1 MATSDKTNTK
11 KSGKTKGTMAKAVA
25 GNLFGRFTAWLA
37 PRLRTFMGRLGGL
50 EAERIPFLNRL
61 PLDQRQP
68 ALVAA
73 FLLFMALSALFLLW
87 NIVQVGNRGEYVEIS
102 TRLQM
107 LSQRYTKTAQQA
119 VLGNAKAF
127 VQLEE
132 ARRDFADGLNTLV
145 DGGAR
150 VPSSPWYMA
159 EELEALKK
167 RWEISKKDIQSI
179 TGQQAALVTL
189 GQAISEINRR
199 NTELLD
205 LTEQVVALLPGGGG
219 RQVAFAHQQA
229 LWTQRMAKNA
239 NALLSSD
246 VINPETAYQLAQD
259 ARTFREVLDGML
271 TGSNTLGLPPVGDA
285 DAREKLLEVQEV
297 FSGFEN
303 QVNGVLKNMAQLV
316 EAKRA
321 ARELFDESEQLLA
334 MTRDLT
340 AQYQSMSVVYTLA
353 LSIFFGLASL
363 ATLLAL
369 GVLNL
374 QEAQRRAMDA
384 AEENRRNQDAI
395 LRLLNEMGDLAEG
408 DLTVQATVTED
419 ITGAIAD
426 SVNFAIE
433 ELRML
438 VQGINRASEQMSDS
452 SVEAR
457 SNAEELL
464 KASEQQTRQIAQTTE
479 AVNHMSRSIVQVS
492 KNAAESSAVA
502 EQSLIT
508 ARRGGDAVRDA
519 IAGMN
524 VIRDQIQETSKRIKR
539 LGESSQEIGEIVDL
553 ISDITEQT
561 NVLALNAAIQ
571 AAAAGEA
578 GRGFSV
584 VAEEV
589 QRLAERSGQA
599 TRRIGVIVKT
609 IQSDTQDA
617 VNAMESSTQGVVQ
630 GAARSDAVG
639 VSLAEI
645 EAVSD
650 QLARLI
656 QNISDATQSQAK
668 TAEQVTAFMQKILG
682 VTEQTSHRTRRS
694 AESVAQLAVL
704 ADELKV
710 SVSGFKL

>member
-1 MATSDKTNTK
+1 MATDN
-11 KSGKTKGTMAKAVA
+11 KSVKNKSAQGNAFTRLAERLGNGVSATMA
-25 GNLFGRFTAWLA
+25 
-37 PRLRTFMGRLGGL
+37 RLGAVDPGRMPL
-50 EAERIPFLNRL
+50 LNRL
-61 PLDQRQP
+61 SQDQRQP
-68 ALVAA
+68 ALVAVLMVSVLLA
-73 FLLFMALSALFLLW
+73 ATFLVW
-87 NIVQVGNRGEYVEIS
+87 HIIQVGNRAEYIEIT

-127 VQLEE
+127 AQLDE
-132 ARRDFADGLNTLV
+132 ARQGFADGLNTLIS
-145 DGGAR
+145 GGAS
-150 VPSSPWYMA
+150 VPPSPDALQDDLMT
-159 EELEALKK
+159 LKK
-167 RWEISKKDIQSI
+167 RWETSKKDIEALSS
-179 TGQQAALVTL
+179 QQTLLVSLGRAL
-189 GQAISEINRR
+189 AEINQR

-205 LTEQVVALLPGGGG
+205 LTEQVAALLRNGS
-219 RQVAFAHQQA
+219 RQWAYANQQS

-259 ARTFREVLDGML
+259 ARTFREVLDGL
-271 TGSNTLGLPPVGDA
+271 LKGSDSLGVAAVSDA
-285 DAREKLLEVQEV
+285 TARDKLLELQEA
-297 FSGFEN
+297 FTGFEA
-303 QVNGVLKNMAQLV
+303 QVNNLLKNMAPLV

-321 ARELFDESEQLLA
+321 AKELFDESDQLLA
-334 MTRDLT
+334 MTQALT
-340 AQYQSMSVVYTLA
+340 QRYQAMGTGITLLFAVVFALIALAAMLA
-353 LSIFFGLASL
+353 LAM
-363 ATLLAL
+363 
-369 GVLNL
+369 LNV
-374 QEAQRRAMDA
+374 QEAQRRAQEA

-438 VQGINRASEQMSDS
+438 VQGINRAADQVASSASD
-452 SVEAR
+452 AR
-457 SNAEELL
+457 GNAEELL
-464 KASEQQTRQIAQTTE
+464 KASEVQARQIAETTQ
-479 AVNHMSRSIVQVS
+479 AVNQMSRSIVQVS
-492 KNAAESSAVA
+492 ENAAESAAVA

-553 ISDITEQT
+553 ISGITEQT

-589 QRLAERSGQA
+589 QRLAERSAQA

-617 VNAMESSTQGVVQ
+617 VNAMEASTQGVVQ

-645 EAVSD
+645 ESVSD

-656 QNISDATQSQAK
+656 QNISDATRSQAR
-668 TAEQVTAFMQKILG
+668 TAEQVMKTIQQILD
-682 VTEQTSHRTRRS
+682 VTEQASDRTRRS
-694 AESVAQLAVL
+694 VESVTQLAL
-704 ADELKV
+704 LSDELKV